1 MEYKNIEVKYSEAEM
16 KMNEM
21 TKDGW
26 KVVSTS
32 VYNGGAALT
41 KAGTLMIITFSKENN

>member
-1 MEYKNIEVKYSEAEM
+1 MEYKIIEVKFNEAEM

-21 TKDGW
+21 AKEGW

-32 VYNGGAALT
+32 IYNGGAALT
-41 KAGTLMIITFSKENN
+41 KAGTIMIITFSKEK